1 MGWKTLN
8 RLSCAAVGGICKR
21 FSFQAIISLLPS
33 LKSVV
38 RAFGMVGYGCIF
50 SSMAVFKFELLDFG
64 IE

>member
-1 MGWKTLN
+1 M
-8 RLSCAAVGGICKR
+8 ICKR

-38 RAFGMVGYGCIF
+38 RAFGMVGYGCIV